1 MKLVYDVNQRPPLK
15 KNLVYA
21 FQQLLAIMAATL
33 LVPILADATGLYLN
47 QPAALF
53 GAGVGTLFY
62 ILVATR
68 RKSPVFLGSAF
79 AFISPLASA
88 VAYGFGGILLGSV
101 FAGLVYVLI
110 ALIIKK
116 TGSGMGQQAAAPRGH
131 RPHRGPDRFEPVRQR
146 REQPEQHRRRQLQS
160 GFHSGGSGG
169 LLHHRVRLRE
179 GPQEHAEWFPSSS
192 AFWAP
197 TSSRWC

>member
-68 RKSPVFLGSAF
+68 R
-79 AFISPLASA
+79 
-88 VAYGFGGILLGSV
+88 
-101 FAGLVYVLI
+101 
-110 ALIIKK
+110 
-116 TGSGMGQQAAAPRGH
+116 
-131 RPHRGPDRFEPVRQR
+131 
-146 REQPEQHRRRQLQS
+146 
-160 GFHSGGSGG
+160 
-169 LLHHRVRLRE
+169 
-179 GPQEHAEWFPSSS
+179 
-192 AFWAP
+192 
-197 TSSRWC
+197 

>member
-53 GAGVGTLFY
+53 GAGMGTLFY

-68 RKSPVFLGSAF
+68 RKSPVFLGSSF

-101 FAGLVYVLI
+101 FAGLVYV
-110 ALIIKK
+110 A
-116 TGSGMGQQAAAPRGH
+116 
-131 RPHRGPDRFEPVRQR
+131 DR
-146 REQPEQHRRRQLQS
+146 S
-160 GFHSGGSGG
+160 
-169 LLHHRVRLRE
+169 HH
-179 GPQEHAEWFPSSS
+179 
-192 AFWAP
+192 
-197 TSSRWC
+197 